1 MFLQPDHT
9 CVEPMRLEPTDK
21 YTKYFSNSYL
31 IVDEMLTKLYPD
43 GDMDIMCYEGCLVDN
58 FMDHLISTKLIGTKI
73 GIINPKILT
82 ILSLFLK
89 NLHRLG
95 QVVKKFISQMT
106 KNGWTKSVNNLK
118 KNMRTNNAN
127 EKI

>member
-58 FMDHLISTKLIGTKI
+58 FIGYGPFDVNEIDWDEDWDHK
-73 GIINPKILT
+73 PKNTYDFVVIFEKPT
-82 ILSLFLK
+82 SSWSS
-89 NLHRLG
+89 G
-95 QVVKKFISQMT
+95 QEIYF
-106 KNGWTKSVNNLK
+106 
-118 KNMRTNNAN
+118 TNNEEWVDKIREQF
-127 EKI
+127 EKEYEDE